1 MRFKNKD
8 KRLKHR
14 KVNARERA
22 RESSI
27 KKRGQKESDGWTES
41 SKDWKIEKNE

>member
-14 KVNARERA
+14 KVNGRGRE
-22 RESSI
+22 RESSN
-27 KKRGQKESDGWTES
+27 KKRGLKESDGW
-41 SKDWKIEKNE
+41 NE

>member
-1 MRFKNKD
+1 MRFKNKY

-14 KVNARERA
+14 KVNERKRE

-27 KKRGQKESDGWTES
+27 KKRGLKEYRMDGIGKKS
-41 SKDWKIEKNE
+41 VKV

>member
-14 KVNARERA
+14 KVNAKERE

-27 KKRGQKESDGWTES
+27 KKRGLKESDGW
-41 SKDWKIEKNE
+41 NE